1 MDEIEYLNIDDDST
15 GNQSYNQM
23 SNQDNTTLDATSDSP
38 PGLKIKERVK
48 FPSNWACTSTRGSD
62 ELEGNSTLLS
72 LKSATYSKMASVLHV
87 ARN

>member
-38 PGLKIKERVK
+38 PGLKIKERGK

-62 ELEGNSTLLS
+62 ELEDGIQVTTRDNNICDAIPPILG
-72 LKSATYSKMASVLHV
+72 
-87 ARN
+87 R